1 MGMSVVFLFVWLL
14 LVYTILVIF
23 LEEPMV
29 NTNKPDNIQIIIQD
43 KFKDVHFS
51 IRYITDNKEPE
62 VTMRNLLAYLMTD
75 RNENHPTKQ
84 SINLKT
90 DELFALSYD
99 VKTMAYG
106 TKHVMDMKFTTL
118 SERYSK
124 EPHLSDALDFI
135 ENCIKKP
142 LINEETFSEAK
153 QNMSSNLKRI
163 YDKPNT
169 LAALKAYALGAND
182 EPLAVFSQ
190 GREDI
195 LNKITVNDL
204 KQYLEKMLIED
215 DVFVMGIGQIDPEV
229 IYLLRAKFPNQN
241 DDISAS
247 YCVSDKPYL
256 EKEST
261 KKIKQTALVS
271 LYTMGTNN
279 TDPNY
284 MSYRV
289 MSYLL
294 GTLPNSLLFTEIREK
309 RNLCYSIYS
318 NLMHYDGLL
327 SIHTGI
333 SKNQRSLV
341 LQLIEEQIEVM
352 RNNEFSEDLFLSA
365 KSLLKNNIIS
375 IEDDFYSWINLSF
388 SAWLLNKSFVLEDYL
403 SEIDQVE
410 RQNIVQ
416 AAQSLKRLCTYTVM
430 GQE

>member
-1 MGMSVVFLFVWLL
+1 
-14 LVYTILVIF
+14 
-23 LEEPMV
+23 MV
-29 NTNKPDNIQIIIQD
+29 NTNKADNIQIIIQD

-99 VKTMAYG
+99 VKTIAYG

-124 EPHLSDALDFI
+124 EPHLADALDFI

-169 LAALKAYALGAND
+169 LAALKAYALGASN

-195 LNKITVNDL
+195 LSKITMDDL
-204 KQYLEKMLIED
+204 THYLHKMLVED
-215 DVFVMGIGQIDPEV
+215 EVFVMGIGQINPKFVD
-229 IYLLRAKFPNQN
+229 LLRTKFPKQN
-241 DDISAS
+241 NDISVS
-247 YCVSDKPYL
+247 YCVSSKSYR
-256 EKEST
+256 EKESSM
-261 KKIKQTALVS
+261 KIKQTALVS
-271 LYTMGTNN
+271 LYTLGTNN
-279 TDPNY
+279 TDPYY

-318 NLMHYDGLL
+318 NLMHYDGVL

-333 SKNQRSLV
+333 SKNHRALV
-341 LQLIEEQIEVM
+341 MQLIDEQIETLK
-352 RNNEFSEDLFLSA
+352 NNEFSDALFYSA

-375 IEDDFYSWINLSF
+375 IEDDVNSWINLSF
-388 SAWLLNKSFVLEDYL
+388 SAWLLNKSLVWEDYL
-403 SEIDQVE
+403 AEIDRVE

-416 AAQSLKRLCTYTVM
+416 AAQSLKRLCTYIVM

>member
-1 MGMSVVFLFVWLL
+1 
-14 LVYTILVIF
+14 
-23 LEEPMV
+23 MV
-29 NTNKPDNIQIIIQD
+29 NTNKADNIQIIVQD

-51 IRYITDNKEPE
+51 IRYMTDNKEPE
-62 VTMRNLLAYLMTD
+62 VTMRNLLTYLMTD

-84 SINLKT
+84 SVNLKT

-135 ENCIKKP
+135 VNCIKKP
-142 LINEETFSEAK
+142 LINDETFAEAK
-153 QNMSSNLKRI
+153 QNMSSSLKRI

-169 LAALKAYALGAND
+169 LAALKAYALGAGD
-182 EPLAVFSQ
+182 EPLSVFSQ
-190 GREDI
+190 GRADI
-195 LNKITVNDL
+195 LNRITIDDL
-204 KQYLEKMLIED
+204 KSYLKKMLVED
-215 DVFVMGIGQIDPEV
+215 DVFVIGIGQIDLK
-229 IYLLRAKFPNQN
+229 YLDVLRTMFPKQN
-241 DDISAS
+241 DEICAS
-247 YCVSDKPYL
+247 YCLSNKPY
-256 EKEST
+256 KEDQSS
-261 KKIKQTALVS
+261 KRIKQTSLVS

-318 NLMHYDGLL
+318 NLMHYDGVL

-333 SKNQRSLV
+333 SKNQRDLV
-341 LQLIEEQIEVM
+341 LELIAEQIEVIK
-352 RNNEFSEDLFLSA
+352 NDGFTESLFLSA

-375 IEDDFYSWINLSF
+375 IEDDVYSWINMSF
-388 SAWLLNKSFVLEDYL
+388 SAWLLNKSFVIEDYL
-403 SEIDQVE
+403 HEIDQVE
-410 RQNIVQ
+410 RQDIIN
-416 AAQSLKRLCTYTVM
+416 AAKSLKRLCTYTVV

>member
-1 MGMSVVFLFVWLL
+1 
-14 LVYTILVIF
+14 
-23 LEEPMV
+23 MV
-29 NTNKPDNIQIIIQD
+29 NTNKADNIQIIVQD

-51 IRYITDNKEPE
+51 IRYMTDNKEPE
-62 VTMRNLLAYLMTD
+62 VTMRNLLT
-75 RNENHPTKQ
+75 ENHPTKQ
-84 SINLKT
+84 SVNLKT

-135 ENCIKKP
+135 VNCIKKP
-142 LINEETFSEAK
+142 LINDETFAEAK
-153 QNMSSNLKRI
+153 QNMSSSLKRI

-169 LAALKAYALGAND
+169 LAALKAYALGAGD
-182 EPLAVFSQ
+182 EPLSVFSQ
-190 GREDI
+190 GRADI
-195 LNKITVNDL
+195 LNRITIDDL
-204 KQYLEKMLIED
+204 KSYLKKMLVED
-215 DVFVMGIGQIDPEV
+215 DVFVIGIGQIDLK
-229 IYLLRAKFPNQN
+229 YLDVLRTMFPKQN
-241 DDISAS
+241 DEICAS
-247 YCVSDKPYL
+247 YCLSNKPY
-256 EKEST
+256 KEDQSS
-261 KKIKQTALVS
+261 KRIKQTSLVS

-318 NLMHYDGLL
+318 NLMHYDGVL

-333 SKNQRSLV
+333 SKNQRDLV
-341 LQLIEEQIEVM
+341 LELIAEQIEVIK
-352 RNNEFSEDLFLSA
+352 NDGFTESLFLSA

-375 IEDDFYSWINLSF
+375 IEDDVYSWINMSF
-388 SAWLLNKSFVLEDYL
+388 SAWLLNKSFVIEDYL
-403 SEIDQVE
+403 HEIDQVE
-410 RQNIVQ
+410 RQDIIN
-416 AAQSLKRLCTYTVM
+416 AAKSLKRLCTYTVV